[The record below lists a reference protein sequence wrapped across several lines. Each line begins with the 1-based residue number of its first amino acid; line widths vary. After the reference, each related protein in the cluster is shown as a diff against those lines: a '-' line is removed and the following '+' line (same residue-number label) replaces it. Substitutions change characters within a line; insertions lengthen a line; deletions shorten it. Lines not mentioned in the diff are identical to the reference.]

1 MSDFTCSTENAIRNA
16 QAFKSAWEKAERAA
30 IKGIVTDVLGD
41 EWSKKQFDAINWCK
55 VLHKNGMNNR
65 GITVPSLETLRN
77 YGWVEYRREEF
88 ELPETA
94 KRKIAMRTVT
104 ITFDNGETVT
114 WRNRIWDGY
123 HIGELVRRRG
133 HDYTIVEIEPA
144 ESVADLKGRR
154 YLYHFI

>member
-16 QAFKSAWEKAERAA
+16 QAFKSAWKKAERAA
-30 IKGIVTDVLGD
+30 VKGIVTDVLGD

-55 VLHKNGMNNR
+55 VLRENGMNNH
-65 GITVPSLETLRN
+65 GITVPSLEALRS
-77 YGWVEYRREEF
+77 YGWVECRIEEF
-88 ELPETA
+88 ELPEMV

-114 WRNRIWDGY
+114 RSNWAYNNY
-123 HIGELVRRRG
+123 HIGGWVRTKGRE
-133 HDYTIVEIEPA
+133 HTIVKIEPA
-144 ESVADLKGRR
+144 EPVADLKGRR